1 MIAGHSKASHAYG
14 LIARHRLHCAACGSR
29 LGDEWSDILVGIGR
43 LYAMASVCNR
53 CAARAGVSPQGYA
66 DVVAD
71 VKWRAGN
78 E

>member
-1 MIAGHSKASHAYG
+1 MNVGHSKISDAYG
-14 LIARHRLHCAACGSR
+14 LVARRRPHCAACGSR

-43 LYAMASVCNR
+43 LHAMASVCNR
-53 CAARAGVSPQGYA
+53 CAARAEVSPQGYA

-71 VKWRAGN
+71 VKWRASN